1 LNKLFRLDK
10 GFNYS
15 RRLARP
21 RRADHRW
28 PFALQKNCD
37 NVGCQAAALGSAI
50 RKGPEAGPPTRDV
63 FHTTG
68 LSASEVKAARMT
80 EVSPDIT
87 TEPRESALNDMNDP
101 GNQLAHITH
110 VLQLAVSGQDRG
122 QTPQL
127 LPMLLQHLSG
137 SSQQRHLPLATGLQL
152 LQLGAQALNLS
163 AGNLQVHNPHFPAS
177 CSGALDTVCIHRCIS
192 VAVGTAGRL
201 PGSKSSQSGYYWL
214 ARSRK

>member
-1 LNKLFRLDK
+1 
-10 GFNYS
+10 
-15 RRLARP
+15 
-21 RRADHRW
+21 
-28 PFALQKNCD
+28 
-37 NVGCQAAALGSAI
+37 VGCQAAALGSAV
-50 RKGPEAGPPTRDV
+50 RKGPEARPPTRDV

-68 LSASEVKAARMT
+68 FSASEVKAARMT
-80 EVSPDIT
+80 DES
-87 TEPRESALNDMNDP
+87 TEPRESALSDMNDP
-101 GNQLAHITH
+101 DNQLAHITH

-127 LPMLLQHLSG
+127 LPILLQHLSG
-137 SSQQRHLPLATGLQL
+137 LSQQRHLPLPTGLQL

-163 AGNLQVHNPHFPAS
+163 AGNLQVHKPHLPAT
-177 CSGALDTVCIHRCIS
+177 CSGALNNFCTHRCVS